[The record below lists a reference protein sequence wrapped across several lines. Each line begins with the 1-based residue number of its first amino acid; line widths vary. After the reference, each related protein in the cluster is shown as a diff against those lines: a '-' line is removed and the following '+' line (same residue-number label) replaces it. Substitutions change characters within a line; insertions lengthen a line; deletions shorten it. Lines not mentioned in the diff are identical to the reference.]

1 MRRTT
6 ITAAIATTAATAL
19 ILTGCGRPDA
29 DEAPAASAEEVSFDD
44 LSGDIEVWAMGAEG
58 EALPALAD
66 AFMEEHPDTSI
77 TVTPV
82 PWDAAYD
89 RFSNA
94 ITAGSTP
101 DAAMVGT
108 TWMGDFAGQG
118 ALEPTPPSFDDSQ
131 YFEGAQATTEVDGI
145 TYGLPWY
152 VETRMVYYRTDI
164 AAAAGYDEVPADWAG
179 FQEMAAAMQQ
189 QDGVEWGMNL
199 QPGGTGGWQTVLP
212 LAWSNGAEIATDDA
226 YALDTPE
233 MVEATE
239 YFQGFFDDG
248 IADPNPPEGQ
258 TEADFVSGRIP
269 MFLSGPWMMS
279 IVEELG
285 GEGFDELY
293 DVAPVPANDGAES
306 VSFVGGSNLAVFQ
319 ETENRDL
326 AWAFVDYLTQP
337 EVQVEWYELTSALPS
352 VQSAWDEPV
361 LADDARLSAFGTE
374 LETAVAPPSFPSW
387 EQVATELDQALE
399 RVAKAGEDP
408 AEALAGVQAEAEDIG
423 TGQ

>member
-6 ITAAIATTAATAL
+6 LTAAVAATAASVL

-29 DEAPAASAEEVSFDD
+29 DEAPAQEAEEVSFDD
-44 LSGDIEVWAMGAEG
+44 LSGSIEVWAMGAEG

-66 AFMEEHPDTSI
+66 AFMQANPGTDI

-108 TWMGDFAGQG
+108 TWMGDFASQG
-118 ALEPTPPSFDDSQ
+118 ALEPLPPSFDSSV
-131 YFEGAQATTEVDGI
+131 YFEGAQATTEVGG
-145 TYGLPWY
+145 TAYGVPWY
-152 VETRMVYYRTDI
+152 VETRMLYYRTDI
-164 AAAAGYDEVPADWAG
+164 AAAAGYDTVPTDWAG
-179 FQEMAAAMQQ
+179 FQQMAAAMQQ
-189 QDGVEWGMNL
+189 QDGVDWGVNL
-199 QPGGTGGWQTVLP
+199 QPGGTGGWQTVMP
-212 LAWSNGAEIATDDA
+212 FAWSNGAQIATDDA
-226 YALDTPE
+226 YTLDTPE
-233 MVEATE
+233 MVEAVD
-239 YFQGFFDDG
+239 YFQQFFTDG

-279 IVEELG
+279 LVEEQG
-285 GEGFDELY
+285 GAGFADRY
-293 DVAPVPANDGAES
+293 DVAPVPANGGAQS
-306 VSFVGGSNLAVFQ
+306 SSFVGGSNLAVF
-319 ETENRDL
+319 ESTENRDL

-337 EVQVEWYELTSALPS
+337 ETQVAWYEQTSALPS
-352 VQSAWDEPV
+352 VQSAWDDPALTEDPR
-361 LADDARLSAFGTE
+361 LAAFGAQ
-374 LETAVAPPSFPSW
+374 LETAVAPPSFPTW

-408 AEALAGVQAEAEDIG
+408 AEALAGVQSEADDIG
-423 TGQ
+423 TGS